1 MQQRTLHIVFGCL
14 LALTAF
20 TAQAATY
27 KYVDKSGN
35 VVYSA
40 TPPADG
46 SSYEKL
52 KGDSSRT
59 GNGEEAAPDSNKTT
73 SSPASGGGS
82 SRDGK
87 DTLKKEV
94 EKNTAL
100 RAQNCDGAKK
110 NLEAYTVFRRI
121 QDKDGNVIVL
131 DDNERAKR
139 IEDAKRAVQEFC
151 D

>member
-1 MQQRTLHIVFGCL
+1 MQLRTLHILFGCL
-14 LALTAF
+14 IALTVL

-35 VVYSA
+35 VVYSS

-46 SSYEKL
+46 SNYEKI
-52 KGDSSRT
+52 KGDTSR
-59 GNGEEAAPDSNKTT
+59 GNDSEEATPDTKSQTT
-73 SSPASGGGS
+73 GGGTGS
-82 SRDGK
+82 GAK

-94 EKNTAL
+94 EKNKAL
-100 RAQNCDGAKK
+100 RTQNCEGAKK

-121 QDKDGNVIVL
+121 QDKDGNVIIL

-139 IEDAKRAVQEFC
+139 IEESKKAIQEFC